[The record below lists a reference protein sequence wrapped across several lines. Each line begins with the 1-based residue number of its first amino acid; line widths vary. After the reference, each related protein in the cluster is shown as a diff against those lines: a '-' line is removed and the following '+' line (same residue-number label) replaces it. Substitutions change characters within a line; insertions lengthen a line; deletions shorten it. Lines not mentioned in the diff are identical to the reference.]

1 MVENIYYII
10 GIISAI
16 ILTAIATITAFYSLQ
31 KSFREYI
38 DKNLEGRDKKLKQW
52 FTEFFEGY
60 YYPLDDQIKNLNFRV
75 KNLEKK

>member
-1 MVENIYYII
+1 MLEDSYYII

-31 KSFREYI
+31 KSFRDYI

-60 YYPLDDQIKNLNFRV
+60 YYPIDDRIKNINQRV
-75 KNLEKK
+75 KDLEKK